1 MVRTAGARWWERLN
15 TTMTTSKDTHYVDAD
30 GSCLGNPGPGG
41 WAAVIVKPGG
51 VSNTVF
57 GGDPATTNNR
67 MEFTAAIEGLRI
79 IPTRTRVVLPSDSQS
94 VVTAIQ
100 RGRKC

>member
-1 MVRTAGARWWERLN
+1 MVRPAAARGWEHLMA
-15 TTMTTSKDTHYVDAD
+15 TMTAAKEIYFVYAD

-51 VSNTVF
+51 VSDTVF

-67 MEFTAAIEGLRI
+67 MELTAAIEGLRI
-79 IPTRTRVVLPSDSQS
+79 IPTGMRVVLRGGSRY
-94 VVTAIQ
+94 VVTTMAP
-100 RGRKC
+100 RW